1 MKAAHAFLTLV
12 VGVSVGAVWLANFW
26 RRPRDVSVPVLL
38 APVAA
43 ALLGLSHWVA
53 YDFALG
59 HWAGDISL
67 LQALFNVTV
76 AALLLL
82 RRAGALAPGAPVGGG
97 AR

>member
-12 VGVSVGAVWLANFW
+12 VGVTVGAVWLATFW
-26 RRPRDVSVPVLL
+26 RNPRAVSLPVLL

-53 YDFALG
+53 YEFVLG

-67 LQALFNVTV
+67 LQAIFNVV
-76 AALLLL
+76 V
-82 RRAGALAPGAPVGGG
+82 AGALL
-97 AR
+97 ARRAATQPD